1 MSAPRAIFGVD
12 FSGAQDAGN
21 KIWIARHVSKGE
33 TLLIEK
39 CFRARDLP
47 NSGPDLKSCLPAL
60 MNLVKSEA
68 NAAFG
73 FDFPFG
79 MPSRLVKERTWE
91 QFVLEFPK
99 KHKSPETF
107 RQACREV
114 SRGRELKRQTDIESR
129 TPFSPYNLRIYKQTY
144 YGIREVLNPLV
155 KSGLVCVVP
164 MQRSARSKPWL
175 LEVCPA
181 SMLRKSGLNGLPYK
195 GRAKVHERNR
205 HYILERVKETGPVEF
220 HHPDI
225 ESKIIADKG
234 GDALDSVIAALA
246 VFKTLNNNPEPTR
259 PEYPI
264 EGYVY

>member
-1 MSAPRAIFGVD
+1 MSAPRPILGVD

-21 KIWIARHVSKGE
+21 KIWIARCVSKGE
-33 TLLIEK
+33 ALLIEK
-39 CFRARDLP
+39 CFRIRDLP
-47 NSGPDLKSCLPAL
+47 NSGTDLKSCLPAL
-60 MNLVKSEA
+60 MNLVESEA

-79 MPSRLVKERTWE
+79 VPSRLIKERSWE
-91 QFVLEFPK
+91 EFVLEFPK
-99 KHKSPETF
+99 KHKSPEAF
-107 RQACREV
+107 RQTCREG
-114 SRGRELKRQTDIESR
+114 SKGQELKRQTDIESR

-155 KSGLVCVVP
+155 KSGLVCVLP
-164 MQRSARSKPWL
+164 MQRSVRGKPWL

-181 SMLRKSGLNGLPYK
+181 STLRKLGLNGFPYK
-195 GRAKVHERNR
+195 GRAKIHERNR
-205 HYILERVKETGPVEF
+205 HYILEQVKEAVPVELDY
-220 HHPDI
+220 PDI
-225 ESKIIADKG
+225 EGKIIADKG

-246 VFKTLNNNPEPTR
+246 VFDTLNNNREPTQ